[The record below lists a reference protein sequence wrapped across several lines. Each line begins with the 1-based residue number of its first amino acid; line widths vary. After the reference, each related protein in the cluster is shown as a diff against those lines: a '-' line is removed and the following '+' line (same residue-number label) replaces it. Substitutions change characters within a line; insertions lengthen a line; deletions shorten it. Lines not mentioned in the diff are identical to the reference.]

1 MKSAFQSAPVGTI
14 QAFVTKLNAAGF
26 TAERLPR
33 NLEHNAARM
42 TFRARPV

>member
-1 MKSAFQSAPVGTI
+1 LRSRIGVTRYTE
-14 QAFVTKLNAAGF
+14 QAFVQKLNAAGF
-26 TAERLPR
+26 TAGRLPR